1 MPHWCTPSDYE
12 SHLDAQRKLLQSNLE
27 NISSI
32 KWKICYQGKTIQQNS
47 SAGIIMSNQSLVLQ
61 QIDRNTAGI
70 YTCQATNLEG
80 QGTSNDLSIPV
91 KCKFFLL
98 LFSYNQIYLI
108 ITWQW
113 HFFFFFFWRIVHDF
127 VLFRKEI
134 LSWYLKSI
142 VYHW

>member
-113 HFFFFFFWRIVHDF
+113 HFFFFFWRIVHDF